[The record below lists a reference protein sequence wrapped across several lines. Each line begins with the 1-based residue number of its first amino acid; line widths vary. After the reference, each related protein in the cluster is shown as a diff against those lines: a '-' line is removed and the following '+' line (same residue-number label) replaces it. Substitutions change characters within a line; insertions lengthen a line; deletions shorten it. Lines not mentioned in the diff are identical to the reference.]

1 MVNQLLEY
9 LNNVYNCL
17 GIDPEAFT
25 ALEVI
30 CAHAPDVQEQLTT
43 ILDRGQTVTVAQVS
57 QQRVLFDPYSIVV

>member
-1 MVNQLLEY
+1 MVNQLIEY
-9 LNNVYNCL
+9 LNNVFNCL

-30 CAHAPDVQEQLTT
+30 KAHPSDVQEQLTT